1 MRDEE
6 PGKVMDSMVTW
17 TKQDLR
23 SYLVWQVLWVGTE
36 HGEAGSE
43 LWLGAVCSG
52 GKPRHPRAK
61 PSSPSGGSGGL
72 HVIGAFQHHR

>member
-23 SYLVWQVLWVGTE
+23 SYLVWLRPPWWGRSMERPAQSSGWELCVAEANRDILEQNPAVLLGVQ
-36 HGEAGSE
+36 AGCMS
-43 LWLGAVCSG
+43 
-52 GKPRHPRAK
+52 
-61 PSSPSGGSGGL
+61 
-72 HVIGAFQHHR
+72 